1 MTYKNHYVELF
12 VNGQPIEFE
21 SQDSINIRFNNVIQD
36 PTKISQTQA
45 EYSFSFDI
53 PCSPNNCKVFDYAND
68 LAKPSKFHTRWNA
81 ELYADGKMIFQGT
94 LTLNS
99 IKDKMFNVNLVS
111 VKNYSLEDIF
121 GDSVLTDIP
130 WYIPFD
136 GNPSINEYNASGDS
150 TVVFPLV
157 SYGAFQKQPKFKDSV
172 ASDYTSKYELDKY
185 NLWYMESFPPSL
197 SLLETIKKAF
207 EWKGYKVQ
215 GDALSDYFLR
225 DIFMSEN
232 LADEQDPQYNL
243 ANEKIGTVTIS
254 TNWITPTSGGTV
266 QELKF
271 PYFKTNDSWLDL
283 SSSEAMWHDPD
294 YNFKKIRIYDML
306 DVNDGSLGVNIGHP
320 TYLFNDDENAIVIPA
335 DGFYK
340 VELEVSAFLNTTS
353 NLTAMQLVHEW
364 DDNLNDIS
372 RQVYEKDITFSP
384 DFRITTP
391 LEIQLIKVNNNDQD
405 IELIKGKR
413 NIRIYDGYPD
423 NATQMNRGGK
433 SNYMSWVTCFPHE
446 NLGSEPLLQPNPTV
460 GTPFRVSNDMNLDIW
475 NRSLGMGYAPNNN
488 ELMAYDPVVNE
499 NFIMGVTSMG
509 DKDGGGTASVI
520 KNGYSWSNISSDKN
534 ELMYN
539 QNGYV
544 FGNVIGSTV
553 TWEQTEFNAN
563 TYPQS
568 PNVYFN
574 QTNGTLT
581 SHIYALVHFNKNDIL
596 KLFAVQ
602 RDYTNLNGDDVNY
615 ETQAQVRLSIAAASP
630 NNMAH
635 LRKVEYGYYSD
646 PEFDTD
652 LRVTN
657 FLNKETKISDWIN
670 NVATAFNLD
679 ILQDGKNITINKR
692 KRSVSETAV
701 DIDNRANSNNAT
713 SKMIDYPKSMAV
725 KYKIDMDEHGYY
737 ITVPKDKINDDDW
750 KDYGDDGYDE
760 IMLNDDSY
768 VTSKDEKSLQFS
780 YTWYENFINKQC
792 DSAFTE
798 YASGDTTVRIPVI
811 SKEEYMIDGYDY
823 TESMAHDGKGLP
835 MRFWFRPHSVM
846 GSYIDSGNNTIYK
859 DISVWTRTYPKE
871 EVYLYV
877 TENQKDELN
886 LSYKTTERSLLE
898 QYFNIQAKLSSNYVE
913 IDVYLSPTEYNRLKN
928 GALCRFDSDLYEVV
942 EISGYDPS
950 GNELTTLKLMKKTS

>member
-1 MTYKNHYVELF
+1 MTYKNHYIELF

-81 ELYADGKMIFQGT
+81 ELYADGKLIFQGT

-121 GDSVLTDIP
+121 GDNVLTDIP

-136 GNPSINEYNASGDS
+136 GNPSINEYNASADS

-197 SLLETIKKAF
+197 SMLETIKKAF

-232 LADEQDPQYNL
+232 IADEQDPQYNL

-254 TNWITPTSGGTV
+254 TNWITPSSGGTV

-271 PYFKTNDSWLDL
+271 PYFKSGNDYWDMASGQVI
-283 SSSEAMWHDPD
+283 EVTPD
-294 YNFKKIRIYDML
+294 YNFKKIKVYDML
-306 DVNDGSLGVNIGHP
+306 DANDGSLGVNIGHP
-320 TYLFNDDENAIVIPA
+320 TYLYNTDENAIVIPA

-353 NLTAMQLVHEW
+353 NLTASQWVHEW
-364 DDNLNDIS
+364 DDNVGAMS
-372 RQVYEKDITFSP
+372 MSVSEKDITFAP

-405 IELIKGKR
+405 IELIKGKNNMR
-413 NIRIYDGYPD
+413 LKDGYPD
-423 NATQMNRGGK
+423 NTTELNRGQIT
-433 SNYMSWVTCFPHE
+433 NYESWYTCFPHE
-446 NLGSEPLLQPNPTV
+446 KLGTSVEFQPKPTDTSSFGDEIWYRDQGLGYMNAD
-460 GTPFRVSNDMNLDIW
+460 GTV
-475 NRSLGMGYAPNNN
+475 
-488 ELMAYDPVVNE
+488 MAYDPVVNE

-509 DKDGGGTASVI
+509 NKNGGGCAAVI
-520 KNGYSWSNISSDKN
+520 KNGYSWSKQYADKN
-534 ELMYN
+534 DIMYT
-539 QNGYV
+539 QNGYQLGYIV
-544 FGNVIGSTV
+544 GTSVAF
-553 TWEQTEFNAN
+553 EDTEFNAN

-574 QTNGTLT
+574 QTTGTLT

-596 KLFAVQ
+596 KLFAVH
-602 RDYTNLNGDDVNY
+602 RDYTTTSGSDVSY
-615 ETQAQVRLSIAAASP
+615 ETQAQVRLSIASASP

-635 LRKVEYGYYSD
+635 LRKVEYGYYSE

-679 ILQDGKNITINKR
+679 ILQDGKSITINKR
-692 KRSVSETAV
+692 KRSLSETAV
-701 DIDNRANSNNAT
+701 DIDDRANSNNAT
-713 SKMIDYPKSMAV
+713 SKMINYPKSMAV
-725 KYKIDMDEHGYY
+725 KYKIDTDEHGYY

-780 YTWYENFINKQC
+780 YTWYDNFKNKQC

-846 GSYIDSGNNTIYK
+846 GSYIDSENNTIYK

-871 EVYLYV
+871 EVKLYV

-942 EISGYDPS
+942 EINGYDPS